1 MQGASVA
8 SSPAAASAPT
18 NVLYHC
24 RPCARTLPTRDLA
37 KHLAG
42 KPHLACQSA
51 ADARHQK
58 QLAENA
64 LVQPRIVVSGVST
77 KYGMWECVP
86 CQRSMMR
93 VTRASHLRGA
103 PHAKMVAEGE
113 RRKGK
118 EVAVKV
124 QEEAEREKQKQ
135 MRDELEAIEQAT
147 RRREEAEAEAQR
159 ELELERQRRMRE
171 ELEAIEQATRKR
183 QEAEREKQR
192 QIQEEKDRLEA
203 IERERER
210 EMERERLVELRR
222 VQGKQVREI
231 ERAFREKQEAEQE
244 EQRQK
249 QREMEAR
256 TAELEHAQKAEQEQ
270 QRQRQREMEA
280 RRAQLERE
288 IKEGEEERARQKQA
302 RRDAGKQRKEAKR
315 NMKELQRA
323 SWMEAKQQR
332 EEEEYRRLA
341 QQDGDTIERAV
352 ELRPLAGSTTPGG
365 SVQSNG
371 GDGFRSKMLEYLQS
385 QGALQQDG
393 LDLAPV
399 EAVEKP
405 VTEFE
410 RTGYVSR
417 LVPQIPANTVST
429 IPMFASTTDLPPVLY
444 RVYDETSVSKYSW
457 LGFIAM
463 IPHLPDDPLY
473 FRSMVQRHGNW
484 SCRQGTPFVSVTA
497 SPDAAG
503 WHIAKKQTSGLP
515 TNIMV
520 ALVDTAA
527 LLRAT
532 RVWKM
537 HDAMDHFGLQPWGC
551 ERRAYDNEYICAG
564 GIPASA
570 VFACCQPEY
579 YMDVALVFM
588 KNMERREAE
597 KTRSKGMV
605 VTIRAPDEVVEE
617 VSVEGGCL
625 IPYGANDFAA

>member
-1 MQGASVA
+1 MILTKSRRQF
-8 SSPAAASAPT
+8 SPYKYHFPSTAPIHAMEGAASASTTT

-51 ADARHQK
+51 ADH
-58 QLAENA
+58 A

-103 PHAKMVAEGE
+103 PHAKMVAGVGG
-113 RRKGK
+113 RK
-118 EVAVKV
+118 EVV
-124 QEEAEREKQKQ
+124 QQEAERQKQKQ

-147 RRREEAEAEAQR
+147 RRREEVEADAQR
-159 ELELERQRRMRE
+159 ELELERQRRMRD
-171 ELEAIEQATRKR
+171 ELEAIERATKRRQEAEREKQRKIQEERDRLEAIEVATRKR
-183 QEAEREKQR
+183 QEAERER
-192 QIQEEKDRLEA
+192 ES
-203 IERERER
+203 ERERER
-210 EMERERLVELRR
+210 LEELKRVQEERL
-222 VQGKQVREI
+222 QEI
-231 ERAFREKQEAEQE
+231 ERVFRKKQEAEQE
-244 EQRQK
+244 EQRQM

-256 TAELEHAQKAEQEQ
+256 A
-270 QRQRQREMEA
+270 
-280 RRAQLERE
+280 AQLERE
-288 IKEGEEERARQKQA
+288 MKEGEEERAREKQA
-302 RRDAGKQRKEAKR
+302 RRDAAKQRKEVKR
-315 NMKELQRA
+315 NMKERERA
-323 SWMEAKQQR
+323 LWMEAKQQR
-332 EEEEYRRLA
+332 EEEGYRYLDARQG
-341 QQDGDTIERAV
+341 QQEGDEIEQAA

-371 GDGFRSKMLEYLQS
+371 GDGLRSKMLEYLQS
-385 QGALQQDG
+385 QGVLQQDG

-399 EAVEKP
+399 ETLQKT

-417 LVPQIPANTVST
+417 LVLHTLTNNAST
-429 IPMFASTTDLPPVLY
+429 IPMFVSNTDLPPVLY
-444 RVYDETSVSKYSW
+444 RVYDGTSVSKYSW
-457 LGFIAM
+457 LGFIAK
-463 IPHLPDDPLY
+463 IPYLPDDPLY

-503 WHIAKKQTSGLP
+503 WHIAKKQTSELP

-537 HDAMDHFGLQPWGC
+537 HDAMDHFGLQPSGC

-579 YMDVALVFM
+579 YMDMALVFM
-588 KNMERREAE
+588 KNLERKEAE
-597 KTRSKGMV
+597 KTRAKGTV
-605 VTIRAPDEVVEE
+605 VTIRAPDEVVGE

-625 IPYGANDFAA
+625 IPYGASDFAA